1 MGKLQKRT
9 FMITIS
15 IILALIVLAA
25 TAILIFI
32 NSTQFGQLPKG
43 ERLQRVLQSPNYRNG
58 QFRNLQPTE
67 MMSSRNNNRWQAIWH
82 FLTDKKPDGIIPD
95 TPIPAIKN
103 DLNKLPADSDIIV
116 WFGHSS

>member
-9 FMITIS
+9 FMITVS

-32 NSTQFGQLPKG
+32 NSPQFGQLPKG

-67 MMSSRNNNRWQAIWH
+67 MMSSRNNINSVTYSQPR
-82 FLTDKKPDGIIPD
+82 
-95 TPIPAIKN
+95 
-103 DLNKLPADSDIIV
+103 
-116 WFGHSS
+116 